1 MVYSVMQVTGVQTMA
16 AIFMEEEGRS
26 RITHE
31 QLVSAHSQSR
41 NQEQAFRDI
50 LSN

>member
-1 MVYSVMQVTGVQTMA
+1 MVYGVMQGTGVQTMA

-31 QLVSAHSQSR
+31 
-41 NQEQAFRDI
+41 
-50 LSN
+50 